1 MYRIML
7 ADDEGIVRDSLKMII
22 EKHFPDQCQ
31 VETARTGRDV
41 IELAERFRPDIAF
54 MDIQMPGINGIEAI
68 REIKKNNPGV
78 EFIIVSA
85 YDRFDYAR
93 EAINLGVMDYINKPF
108 SAHGIVEVL
117 QKAMGRIEAKRKKR
131 SDDLLIRE
139 KMETVMPIIEN
150 GFVYSIMFQEAFDED
165 IQNYKKLLNMNA
177 DYGCMLALVMG
188 DDQHGNHMTNAVGAS
203 VRIQSNYA
211 KVRETVKETWNCVVG
226 SVISNK
232 IPVFLPCEKMKIEY
246 EERIEKIDVCRE
258 LARKLRRITDISFRV
273 GIGSIRRLNESMASY
288 EEALKALVNST
299 GSVAH
304 VDDLPIQCRYDKEYP
319 IDLENELFARLR
331 SGERE
336 ECEREAAHFF
346 DWMLENYGENNMS
359 VKLKTL
365 EFVLWAEHIVYQ
377 DGGMTYHFQ
386 DRSNYLPLV
395 MNAEKNSDLKNW
407 FVGKFG
413 EACRNMH
420 TKKEEHANQMVI
432 RAEQYIRENYH
443 RDLSLDE
450 VSRQLDLSPYYFSKL
465 FKEETGSNF
474 VEYVTGLRISRAK
487 EMLSRKECSMKEICA
502 EVGYSDPNYFSRI
515 FKKNT
520 GVTPT
525 EYREGAREQK
535 HVEKA

>member
-1 MYRIML
+1 
-7 ADDEGIVRDSLKMII
+7 
-22 EKHFPDQCQ
+22 
-31 VETARTGRDV
+31 
-41 IELAERFRPDIAF
+41 
-54 MDIQMPGINGIEAI
+54 
-68 REIKKNNPGV
+68 
-78 EFIIVSA
+78 
-85 YDRFDYAR
+85 
-93 EAINLGVMDYINKPF
+93 
-108 SAHGIVEVL
+108 
-117 QKAMGRIEAKRKKR
+117 
-131 SDDLLIRE
+131 
-139 KMETVMPIIEN
+139 
-150 GFVYSIMFQEAFDED
+150 
-165 IQNYKKLLNMNA
+165 MNA

-246 EERIEKIDVCRE
+246 EERIEMIDVCRE

-465 FKEETGSNF
+465 FKEETRQQFRRICDRLKNQPGKGNAEPEGVQHEGNLCGGGVQRPQLFQPDFQEKHRRHTDRIPGRSKGTETCGKSIVCLRCCWLAAFWPMRGGAGTAGRNR
-474 VEYVTGLRISRAK
+474 TG
-487 EMLSRKECSMKEICA
+487 
-502 EVGYSDPNYFSRI
+502 
-515 FKKNT
+515 
-520 GVTPT
+520 
-525 EYREGAREQK
+525 
-535 HVEKA
+535 